1 MARQPQR
8 ELGSLSPANWIA
20 EARPD
25 EALLGAAR
33 HATDRLAARGPPA
46 PQPTRLNRSIS
57 RPGLSPTPY
66 PYARTHAEAHE
77 AEWFCNC
84 REHRFDPP
92 PEASSLFGTCYLAGD
107 PLGAFVEKSGNL
119 PVVTRERVDGRTSS
133 RRAPATDGP
142 SASAATFRVTSPSRS
157 ATSRGAAARHAPG
170 TSCWRSSRPPRARP
184 AWSARAPAFAKGRL
198 RPQPRWSEAKVA
210 GVNKW
215 GRARYA
221 PGSASGL

>member
-1 MARQPQR
+1 MAREPQR

-20 EARPD
+20 EGRPE

-33 HATDRLAARGPPA
+33 HATARLAARPVLLRDAPPA

-107 PLGAFVEKSGNL
+107 PLGAFVEKSGDL

-133 RRAPATDGP
+133 RRVPATDGP

-157 ATSRGAAARHAPG
+157 ATSRARRGTARARHLVLALFPSTSSSPSMVRTCAGVCQGATAAAAPLVG
-170 TSCWRSSRPPRARP
+170 GE
-184 AWSARAPAFAKGRL
+184 GR
-198 RPQPRWSEAKVA
+198 RREQV
-210 GVNKW
+210 G
-215 GRARYA
+215 
-221 PGSASGL
+221 